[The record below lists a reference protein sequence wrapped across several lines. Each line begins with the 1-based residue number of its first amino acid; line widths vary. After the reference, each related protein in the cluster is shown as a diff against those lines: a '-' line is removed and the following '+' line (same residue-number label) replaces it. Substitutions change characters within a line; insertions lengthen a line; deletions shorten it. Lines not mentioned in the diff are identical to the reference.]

1 MSKSND
7 DLLSDTID
15 THNQSSELDVFT
27 LLEENIALKEKIE
40 ELMAK
45 HNARKHL
52 QLNILFDYYYLVWC
66 FVENSSNNFNLTNI
80 IYLWAVLQKNIQLE
94 RDNVRVG
101 KQFSDLKV
109 QQKQLKDQ
117 LQGLMDKFQKEVEE
131 GQTIHNI
138 QEQQRKIINE

>member
-40 ELMAK
+40 ELMTK

-52 QLNILFDYYYLVWC
+52 KYLLND
-66 FVENSSNNFNLTNI
+66 
-80 IYLWAVLQKNIQLE
+80 AVLKHA
-94 RDNVRVG
+94 
-101 KQFSDLKV
+101 
-109 QQKQLKDQ
+109 
-117 LQGLMDKFQKEVEE
+117 
-131 GQTIHNI
+131 TI
-138 QEQQRKIINE
+138 